1 MSYRH
6 DPPHELMS
14 GGRDGRVD
22 RSYRIPFFIPEGALV
37 PFGSALRGLI
47 GTLDSGTELISYW
60 DGTYS
65 LWSYRAG
72 IPRYPQKHEL
82 MSYRHYP
89 S

>member
-60 DGTYS
+60 VGLVHYS
-65 LWSYRAG
+65 MKCLRVAG
-72 IPRYPQKHEL
+72 SNPVHLSLKA
-82 MSYRHYP
+82 RHL
-89 S
+89 